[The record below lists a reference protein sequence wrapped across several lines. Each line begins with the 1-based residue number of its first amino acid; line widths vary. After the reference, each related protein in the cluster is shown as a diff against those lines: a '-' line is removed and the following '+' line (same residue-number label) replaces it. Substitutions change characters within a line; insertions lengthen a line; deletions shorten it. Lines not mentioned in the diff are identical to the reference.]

1 MRTVLAVGKG
11 GSVSVRPGSP
21 GEKDLGRIPLYL
33 VDSAKSVEMAP
44 GRIALG
50 VIRLRG
56 WQVHRLA
63 PVPADL
69 AGRAVYLVRVSYEFD
84 VAPDVQPPAWAE
96 VGFEFPDPEVVVY
109 DAVPT
114 RVVKQADAASYQLT
128 GQLNFVRRR

>member
-1 MRTVLAVGKG
+1 M
-11 GSVSVRPGSP
+11 SVRPGSP

-69 AGRAVYLVRVSYEFD
+69 AGLAGIPG
-84 VAPDVQPPAWAE
+84 A
-96 VGFEFPDPEVVVY
+96 G
-109 DAVPT
+109 
-114 RVVKQADAASYQLT
+114 
-128 GQLNFVRRR
+128 